1 MRNAEIVAEH
11 GEKIRGICGCGAL
24 RRSFRF
30 RPGSAKAQPF
40 YNISVTLLKICCK
53 ICDKFVENFAE
64 KPFLLLTNETAKV
77 KKIRIAQ
84 YEKTALWDDPRGGFY

>member
-1 MRNAEIVAEH
+1 M
-11 GEKIRGICGCGAL
+11 
-24 RRSFRF
+24 
-30 RPGSAKAQPF
+30 
-40 YNISVTLLKICCK
+40 YCK

-84 YEKTALWDDPRGGFY
+84 YEKVALWDDPWDGFY